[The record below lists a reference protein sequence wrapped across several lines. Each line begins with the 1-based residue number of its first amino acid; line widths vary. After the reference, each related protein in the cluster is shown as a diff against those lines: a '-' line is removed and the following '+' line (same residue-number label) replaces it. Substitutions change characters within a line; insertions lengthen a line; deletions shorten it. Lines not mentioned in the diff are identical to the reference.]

1 MQTASGP
8 SGAQLGEED
17 TDETD
22 EGNEIITAESAA
34 DGMDEGAELAG
45 VQRQNVPQFL
55 KFARRVAREHP
66 VHWAAFVYYG
76 A

>member
-1 MQTASGP
+1 VQTASGP

-17 TDETD
+17 TDEEDT
-22 EGNEIITAESAA
+22 EIITAESAA

-45 VQRQNVPQFL
+45 VQRLNVPQFL